1 VFYTYRRCF
10 TPEGLMRTLQPARL
24 IAAAA
29 ALIGVAA
36 CSNKSPQMDESLK
49 QDIAAVRA
57 APSAQM
63 VVSALEAGEAATPAP
78 VSHKRAPQPVN
89 HPAKQVAQNRTP
101 APAPTPRTP
110 AVQVTPSA
118 PVEQPVVA
126 APSPS
131 RQAAPARAEDTHHGP
146 YKTEAEIFRQM
157 PWIRP

>member
-1 VFYTYRRCF
+1 
-10 TPEGLMRTLQPARL
+10 MRTLQPTRL

-49 QDIAAVRA
+49 QDIAAVRM

-63 VVSALEAGEAATPAP
+63 VVSALEAGESATPAP
-78 VSHKRAPQPVN
+78 GARTRAPQPVN
-89 HPAKQVAQNRTP
+89 RPAKQVAQNRAP

-110 AVQVTPSA
+110 PVQVTAST
-118 PVEQPVVA
+118 PVEQPVEA
-126 APSPS
+126 APTPS
-131 RQAAPARAEDTHHGP
+131 RQAAPAPARAEDQHHGP

>member
-1 VFYTYRRCF
+1 
-10 TPEGLMRTLQPARL
+10 MRTLQPARL
-24 IAAAA
+24 IAVAA
-29 ALIGVAA
+29 ALISVAA
-36 CSNKSPQMDESLK
+36 CSNKSQPMDESLK

-78 VSHKRAPQPVN
+78 VSHKRAPQPVKR
-89 HPAKQVAQNRTP
+89 PAQQVAQIRTP
-101 APAPTPRTP
+101 APAAAPAPTPRTP

-118 PVEQPVVA
+118 PVEQPVEA
-126 APSPS
+126 APAPS
-131 RQAAPARAEDTHHGP
+131 RQAAPARAEDSHHGP

>member
-1 VFYTYRRCF
+1 
-10 TPEGLMRTLQPARL
+10 L

-36 CSNKSPQMDESLK
+36 CSNKSRPMDESLK

-63 VVSALEAGEAATPAP
+63 VVSALEAGESAKPAP
-78 VSHKRAPQPVN
+78 AARKRAPQPVN
-89 HPAKQVAQNRTP
+89 HPAKHVASNRTP
-101 APAPTPRTP
+101 APAPAPRTP
-110 AVQVTPSA
+110 AVEVTPSA
-118 PVEQPVVA
+118 RVQQPVEA
-126 APSPS
+126 AP
-131 RQAAPARAEDTHHGP
+131 APARAEDPHHGP

>member
-1 VFYTYRRCF
+1 
-10 TPEGLMRTLQPARL
+10 MRTLQPTRL

-49 QDIAAVRA
+49 QDIAAVRM

-63 VVSALEAGEAATPAP
+63 VVSALEAGESAKPAP
-78 VSHKRAPQPVN
+78 VARKRAPQPVN
-89 HPAKQVAQNRTP
+89 RPAKQVASNHT
-101 APAPTPRTP
+101 PTPRTP
-110 AVQVTPSA
+110 AVAVTPSA
-118 PVEQPVVA
+118 PIQQPVEA
-126 APSPS
+126 APAPS
-131 RQAAPARAEDTHHGP
+131 RQAAPARAEDPHHGP

>member
-1 VFYTYRRCF
+1 
-10 TPEGLMRTLQPARL
+10 MRTLQQTRL

-36 CSNKSPQMDESLK
+36 CSNKSQPMDESLK

-63 VVSALEAGEAATPAP
+63 VVSALEAGESATPAP

-89 HPAKQVAQNRTP
+89 HPAKQVAQTRTP

-110 AVQVTPSA
+110 AVAVTPSA
-118 PVEQPVVA
+118 PVEQPVEA
-126 APSPS
+126 APAPAPS
-131 RQAAPARAEDTHHGP
+131 RHTAPARAEDSHHGP

>member
-1 VFYTYRRCF
+1 
-10 TPEGLMRTLQPARL
+10 MRTLQPTRL

-36 CSNKSPQMDESLK
+36 CSNKSRPMDESLK
-49 QDIAAVRA
+49 QDIAAVRM

-63 VVSALEAGEAATPAP
+63 VVSALEAGESAKPAP
-78 VSHKRAPQPVN
+78 AARKRAPQPVN
-89 HPAKQVAQNRTP
+89 RPAKQVAQNRTP
-101 APAPTPRTP
+101 APQPRTP
-110 AVQVTPSA
+110 AVAVTPSA
-118 PVEQPVVA
+118 PVQQPVEA

-131 RQAAPARAEDTHHGP
+131 RQAAPARAEDPHHGP